1 MAGPL
6 LGIGDDRREALV
18 QPAAPL
24 GSRGAVDRRG
34 QQRMCEANAARL
46 GYEHAGLL
54 GLEQAGA
61 GVVLGSDGPEDQL
74 ARGPGQRRRHEAREP
89 AVRRQPVHALARDR
103 RAGLAA
109 PAAGLLPRAALQSG
123 SSARAIS
130 SARNGFPPD
139 ASASRAS
146 AGRGGAEPRRSRIRW
161 WSAASE
167 SGPGDEPLQPMLRQ
181 APARDRAARAP
192 RDRPGG

>member
-34 QQRMCEANAARL
+34 QQRMCEAKAARL

-89 AVRRQPVHALARDR
+89 TARPTTR
-103 RAGLAA
+103 PRARARSRAGLSARAAGLPPRRRSSRARARGRSRARGTGFLPTPRRVARVPGVAEQSPGGPGSGGGARRARVAPARAA
-109 PAAGLLPRAALQSG
+109 PA
-123 SSARAIS
+123 
-130 SARNGFPPD
+130 D
-139 ASASRAS
+139 
-146 AGRGGAEPRRSRIRW
+146 
-161 WSAASE
+161 
-167 SGPGDEPLQPMLRQ
+167 
-181 APARDRAARAP
+181 APARPARDPAAPAP